1 MNKVVHFEIPS
12 DDRGRV
18 KKFYGEVFGWDIADM
33 PYNGDE
39 VYTTA
44 TTSPVDENWMHKEK
58 GAINGALVD
67 RNDTVSTP
75 IVTIEVESIDEHIKK
90 IEAAGGTVVTP
101 KGAVEGVG
109 FYAYFKDSEG
119 NVMGL
124 WENLKK

>member
-101 KGAVEGVG
+101 KGAVEGMG